1 MGLLNKS
8 EKIFKVCSYLLVIVF
23 ALVTLY
29 PIVYAFSV
37 SISGKLAYE
46 SGLITLLPKDIT
58 LQAYEMV
65 IESKGFWIAYSPPHT
80 GQLQGAGKAGG
91 GGRQQPEPVSAHS
104 QLQRQGGGCLSA
116 GSAADHDSNLAAYE
130 GAVIMATTK
139 ILPVRKRLKDCL
151 DYAANP
157 KKTEI
162 FRGDAL
168 DRLMHYT
175 QNEDKTEHQLY

>member
-65 IESKGFWIAYSPPHT
+65 IESKGF
-80 GQLQGAGKAGG
+80 G
-91 GGRQQPEPVSAHS
+91 
-104 QLQRQGGGCLSA
+104 
-116 GSAADHDSNLAAYE
+116 
-130 GAVIMATTK
+130 
-139 ILPVRKRLKDCL
+139 LPMPTPCFTR
-151 DYAANP
+151 
-157 KKTEI
+157 
-162 FRGDAL
+162 
-168 DRLMHYT
+168 
-175 QNEDKTEHQLY
+175 

>member
-65 IESKGFWIAYSPPHT
+65 IESKGFWIAYANTLFYLFHFRIQVHQHPVLHGDRHRLEHGYFPHRCLCFAEEKAEIPPPVE
-80 GQLQGAGKAGG
+80 LFAGVYHVVQ
-91 GGRQQPEPVSAHS
+91 RRYDPPVSE
-104 QLQRQGGGCLSA
+104 L
-116 GSAADHDSNLAAYE
+116 
-130 GAVIMATTK
+130 
-139 ILPVRKRLKDCL
+139 
-151 DYAANP
+151 
-157 KKTEI
+157 
-162 FRGDAL
+162 
-168 DRLMHYT
+168 
-175 QNEDKTEHQLY
+175 

>member
-65 IESKGFWIAYSPPHT
+65 IERPANKSQVEISDLGERQKGST
-80 GQLQGAGKAGG
+80 K
-91 GGRQQPEPVSAHS
+91 
-104 QLQRQGGGCLSA
+104 LSRCA
-116 GSAADHDSNLAAYE
+116 
-130 GAVIMATTK
+130 
-139 ILPVRKRLKDCL
+139 
-151 DYAANP
+151 
-157 KKTEI
+157 
-162 FRGDAL
+162 F
-168 DRLMHYT
+168 
-175 QNEDKTEHQLY
+175 QN

>member
-8 EKIFKVCSYLLVIVF
+8 EKIFKVCSYLLVIAF

-65 IESKGFWIAYSPPHT
+65 IESKGFWIAYANTLFYTVIGTAWSMGISLT
-80 GQLQGAGKAGG
+80 GAYALQKKKLKFR
-91 GGRQQPEPVSAHS
+91 RQWNFLLVFTMWF
-104 QLQRQGGGCLSA
+104 SA
-116 GSAADHDSNLAAYE
+116 GMIPL
-130 GAVIMATTK
+130 
-139 ILPVRKRLKDCL
+139 
-151 DYAANP
+151 
-157 KKTEI
+157 
-162 FRGDAL
+162 
-168 DRLMHYT
+168 
-175 QNEDKTEHQLY
+175 